1 MPNQSTTGERVAA
14 NLFCEI
20 MWGKEVKWV
29 RCSFPPSRGRMNS
42 VNSHRIKG
50 GGSNP
55 RPKKLRSEKPNT
67 FKFKLQSLSEVNT
80 LNDPT

>member
-1 MPNQSTTGERVAA
+1 MGA
-14 NLFCEI
+14 
-20 MWGKEVKWV
+20 V
-29 RCSFPPSRGRMNS
+29 RLPPSRGRMNS